1 MTLKEAREYI
11 QRCEEL
17 IKECEQLVED
27 RGEEFVEG
35 ILRLAEAGA
44 LDAIIA
50 KHYSEDYDEDVIY
63 EDEQSSAPLW
73 PATRPR
79 PAGSFNMKVR
89 LTVDFGDLDR
99 LAIAASEDGKR
110 KATYKEMQNFMFMAV
125 NGTLEDKVFDYN
137 RDHENDNAEGKAN
150 S

>member
-63 EDEQSSAPLW
+63 EDEQSSAPLM
-73 PATRPR
+73 
-79 PAGSFNMKVR
+79 AGYTSTTCGEF
-89 LTVDFGDLDR
+89 
-99 LAIAASEDGKR
+99 
-110 KATYKEMQNFMFMAV
+110 
-125 NGTLEDKVFDYN
+125 
-137 RDHENDNAEGKAN
+137 
-150 S
+150 